1 MVNWSTAQ
9 SLSRKMVQSKTSLYP
24 FNSLFISIILNIHI
38 SLSSISD
45 AVESC
50 LLVLSWVFV
59 SGVNRID
66 SGIDR
71 ALLLITCA
79 FLQSTQYS

>member
-1 MVNWSTAQ
+1 
-9 SLSRKMVQSKTSLYP
+9 MVQSKTSLYP
-24 FNSLFISIILNIHI
+24 FNSLFILLFFNTHI
-38 SLSSISD
+38 SLLSISG

-71 ALLLITCA
+71 ALLLIICT